1 MDCMDCHQ
9 QATHTLQTAED
20 AIDEAMTVGSPNR
33 ALPFVHKKGLELI
46 KATYSSQ
53 ADAATKIAAGLG
65 DFYRT
70 QDPAVGR
77 GRRGSVGSAA
87 EGFGTVYHANDF
99 PDMKGAWGTDP
110 RGV

>member
-70 QDPAVGR
+70 QYPAVWSGQR
-77 GRRGSVGSAA
+77 DSVDSAA
-87 EGFGTVYHANDF
+87 KSLVTIYQRNVF
-99 PDMKGAWGTDP
+99 PDMKVTWGTFNT
-110 RGV
+110 